1 MTDSPIGTTVENL
14 CNIVLK
20 SEEFWEVKNKA
31 VLQLNDLVSTF
42 HDQTEDVINES
53 FTANVFR
60 LFKEPVKV
68 MVSFPLHCLNI
79 ILFCSISDCRFA
91 ISTSSRHMHLLM
103 HFICGD
109 KRPNEDVSPRLLSVH
124 FKWSQ
129 SAQHNYEWLCRSL
142 HFDYDSEQRIQGW
155 HSHNHIRDFN

>member
-1 MTDSPIGTTVENL
+1 MADSPIETKVENL
-14 CNIVLK
+14 CNTVLK

-42 HDQTEDVINES
+42 QDQAEDVIDES

-91 ISTSSRHMHLLM
+91 ISTSTRYMHIVM
-103 HFICGD
+103 HFVCGD
-109 KRPNEDVSPRLLSVH
+109 KRPNEDVPP
-124 FKWSQ
+124 
-129 SAQHNYEWLCRSL
+129 
-142 HFDYDSEQRIQGW
+142 
-155 HSHNHIRDFN
+155 